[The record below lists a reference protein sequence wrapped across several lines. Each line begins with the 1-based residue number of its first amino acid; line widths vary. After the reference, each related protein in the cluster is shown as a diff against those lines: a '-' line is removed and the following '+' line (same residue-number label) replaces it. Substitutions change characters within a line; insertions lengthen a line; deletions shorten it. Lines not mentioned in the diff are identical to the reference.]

1 MSTSS
6 TSSSSLAS
14 LVAPPTFTGVS
25 KFASSLQQ
33 VLTRA
38 VGIASLPLD
47 SDEAG
52 LTDLTNQ
59 QSGVQSLDT
68 TFLSLQQSVTSLQS
82 TLSSS
87 LLSSSLSNAGV
98 VNANLASGASAG
110 TYTVEVTSLGAYSTA
125 LSDAGTSPVTDP
137 TQSGIGASG
146 SFTLSVGG
154 GDTTITPASG
164 SLQDLATAINSQAS
178 GQVQA
183 SIVNVGSTSSPDYR
197 LSLTAVNLGTAA
209 IDLTDSSG
217 TDLIS
222 SSTPGSDASYL
233 IDGSTTPV
241 SSASRTVTLAPGLTL
256 NLVGQ
261 SISGQPTTITVADDP
276 TGLAS
281 ALSSFATAYN
291 SAVTAV
297 NQNYGGSGSPLE
309 GDSLIQ
315 ELSGVLN
322 QLGTYS
328 NGTPESSLANY
339 GITLDQTGNL
349 SVDTTAFTT
358 AVNAN
363 FPAFLSTLGTSTTG
377 GFLQTA
383 TNLLSGIEDP
393 TTGVIKTEETDLSSQ
408 IASQQTKI
416 TNEQATVNQLQT
428 NLTAQISQA
437 DTAIAELESQVSY
450 VTGLFAQYTGA
461 SNTQSN
467 GLSTL

>member
-6 TSSSSLAS
+6 TSSSSLAA

-38 VGIASLPLD
+38 VGIASLPLN
-47 SDEAG
+47 SLQAG
-52 LTDLTNQ
+52 LTDLNNK
-59 QSGVQSLDT
+59 QSAIQSLDS
-68 TFLSLQQSVTSLQS
+68 TFLNLQQSVTSLQT
-82 TLSSS
+82 TLSSN
-87 LLSSSLSNAGV
+87 LLNSSLSNAGV
-98 VNANLASGASAG
+98 VTASLASGADAG
-110 TYTVEVTSLGAYSTA
+110 TYTVEVTNLGSYSTA

-137 TQSGIGASG
+137 TKTGIGASG
-146 SFTLSVGG
+146 SYNLSVGG
-154 GDTTITPASG
+154 VNTTITPASG
-164 SLQDLATAINSQAS
+164 SLHDLAAAINSQAS

-183 SIVNVGSTSSPDYR
+183 SIVNVGSTGSPDYR
-197 LSLTAVNLGTAA
+197 LSLTAVNLGSAA
-209 IDLTDSSG
+209 IDLQDSSS

-222 SSTPGSDASYL
+222 SSSIGSNASYL
-233 IDGSTTPV
+233 INGSTNPV
-241 SSASRTVTLAPGLTL
+241 SSTSRTITLAPGLTV

-261 SISGQPTTITVADDP
+261 SVAGQPTKITVADNP

-291 SAVTAV
+291 SAVSAV

-315 ELSGVLN
+315 GLSSILN

-328 NGTPESSLANY
+328 NGTPASSLANY

-349 SVDTTAFTT
+349 SVNTSTFTT
-358 AVNAN
+358 AVNGN
-363 FPAFLSTLGTSTTG
+363 FPAFLAALGTSTTG

-383 TNLLSGIEDP
+383 TNLLSGLEDP
-393 TTGVIKTEETDLSSQ
+393 TSGLIKTEETDLSKQ

-416 TNEQATVNQLQT
+416 ANQQATVNQLQT

-437 DTAIAELESQVSY
+437 DTAIAQLESQVSY